1 MAGIGRPNQ
10 RLRTR
15 KALLEAAARL
25 ARTGVSPSLDKVAEA
40 ALVSRATA
48 YRYFPSVEMLM
59 AEAALD
65 VAAPDP
71 ETLFRDENGD
81 PSARLIKADKAL
93 DAMIGANEPAL
104 RAMLARSLTARGPDG
119 DAPRRQNRRSQ
130 LIDKALEPAR
140 RSFRAADFKM
150 LKRALALILGT
161 EARIV
166 FKDVLEISDEEA
178 RAVKNWAIRNL
189 ILAAERKD

>member
-1 MAGIGRPNQ
+1 MATASRANQ
-10 RLRTR
+10 KLRTR
-15 KALLEAAARL
+15 KALLDAAAEL
-25 ARTGVSPSLDKVAEA
+25 ARSGAMPSFDEIAEA

-48 YRYFPSVEMLM
+48 YRYFPSVEALM

-71 ETLFRDENGD
+71 EALFPDESGD
-81 PSARLIKADKAL
+81 AAARVIKADKAL
-93 DAMIGANEPAL
+93 DAMINANEPAL
-104 RAMLARSLTARGPDG
+104 RAMLAQSVTARKAAGA
-119 DAPRRQNRRSQ
+119 APHRQNRRSD
-130 LIDKALEPAR
+130 LIDKALQPAR
-140 RSFRAADFKM
+140 RDFRPADFRI

-166 FKDVLEISDEEA
+166 FKDVLEIGEDEA

-189 ILAAERKD
+189 VLAAAKND